1 MNGSI
6 RNDRARMVMRPGGHT
21 NDRVPARGTE
31 PTQRGAR
38 QQVITAADPGD
49 LSLHRSHNSTSPV
62 GPAGRAAEL
71 GNPWLGRASE
81 NALGVF
87 MYAFVA
93 DQILGINGL
102 VNISNI
108 VFLAAYSVRDVL
120 RLRILSIVGELL
132 ILPYYYF
139 QNETLWPPIFW
150 GVAFIV
156 VNAVRIVAIA
166 LERRPVVL
174 SDKEEQL
181 YGLAFSSIDKREFF
195 CRPAGPM
202 GRLRGRRG
210 HSRKGPAD
218 IRRDRPHFR
227 GPRSHSQ
234 QQDQGS
240 TSTRSA
246 HWGRERLQR
255 LGQSDGRS
263 GSGPGTLAKW
273 DLRQLR
279 EFTASRPELRAKLLQ
294 VVSLDLSVKLRHV
307 ATAVSDFTAGK
318 ITSEL
323 PPSGA

>member
-1 MNGSI
+1 
-6 RNDRARMVMRPGGHT
+6 V
-21 NDRVPARGTE
+21 
-31 PTQRGAR
+31 GA
-38 QQVITAADPGD
+38 I
-49 LSLHRSHNSTSPV
+49 
-62 GPAGRAAEL
+62 GRAAEL

-139 QNETLWPPIFW
+139 QNESLWPPIFW

-181 YGLAFSSIDKREFF
+181 YGLAFSSIDKREFLRLVSLARWVD
-195 CRPAGPM
+195 CAAGEVILEKGQQISDAIVLISGDLEAILSSKTKVALRPGQLIGDVSAYSGLASPM
-202 GRLRGRRG
+202 DVVAR
-210 HSRKGPAD
+210 
-218 IRRDRPHFR
+218 
-227 GPRSHSQ
+227 
-234 QQDQGS
+234 
-240 TSTRSA
+240 
-246 HWGRERLQR
+246 
-255 LGQSDGRS
+255 
-263 GSGPGTLAKW
+263 GPGTLAKW